1 MTKLIN
7 ILESEICQEIENL
20 ILDGYTKITIERQS
34 DGVWTVKAE

>member
-20 ILDGYTKITIERQS
+20 ILAGYTKISIERQA
-34 DGVWTVKAE
+34 DGTWTVKAE